1 MYKIK
6 LWNRQ
11 YGDKAKFIIFNSQTK
26 KYTEFL
32 VDHVQDVVWTNHDL
46 TKEPE
51 YKSWE
56 NWNDEP
62 VDFLENIMM

>member
-6 LWNRQ
+6 LWNKK
-11 YGDKAKFIIFNSQTK
+11 YGKEARFIVFNSQTH

-32 VDHVQDVVWTNHDL
+32 VDHVNDVMWTSHDL

-51 YKSWE
+51 YRNWE
-56 NWNDEP
+56 DWEDEP

>member
-1 MYKIK
+1 MYKLK
-6 LWNRQ
+6 LWNKK
-11 YGDKAKFIIFNSQTK
+11 YGKDARFIVFNSQTK

-32 VDHVQDVVWTNHDL
+32 VDHVNDIVWTNHDL

-56 NWNDEP
+56 DWEDEP
-62 VDFLENIMM
+62 VNFLEDIMM

>member
-6 LWNRQ
+6 LWNKK
-11 YGDKAKFIIFNSQTK
+11 YGNAARFIIFNSQTK

-32 VDHVQDVVWTNHDL
+32 VDHVNDVVWTAHDL

-51 YKSWE
+51 YKDWE
-56 NWNDEP
+56 NWDDEP

>member
-1 MYKIK
+1 MYKLK
-6 LWNRQ
+6 LWNGK
-11 YGDKAKFIIFNSQTK
+11 YGNEARFIVFDSKNK

-32 VDHVQDVVWTNHDL
+32 VDHVKDVVWTSHDI

-51 YKSWE
+51 YK
-56 NWNDEP
+56 NWSSFEDEP